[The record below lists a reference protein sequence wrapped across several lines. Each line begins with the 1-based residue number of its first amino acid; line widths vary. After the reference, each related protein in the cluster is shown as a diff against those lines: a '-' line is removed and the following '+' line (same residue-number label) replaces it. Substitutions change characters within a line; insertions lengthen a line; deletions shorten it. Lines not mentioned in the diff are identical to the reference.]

1 MKVDKTP
8 YLASLFTSRLS
19 WAHNPWILAVGVGL
33 LLSLSFPPVNASFLS
48 FIGFIG
54 LYQLVLLSHNYR
66 HLALI
71 SYPAFLVWNLG
82 TTYWLIMA
90 SIPAGVAAIVA
101 NSAVMLVP
109 MMVIR
114 FFHHRYRLFGW
125 TALIQAA
132 TWVLYEYLHHHWDLA
147 WPWLSV
153 GNAWA
158 NHTSLIQ
165 YISVSGHLGISF
177 WVVFGSFLCAHWLL
191 MSKKKARNTALLVL
205 GFILPPLASMVLFG
219 ISSQELQ
226 EIKGNRVNVVVV
238 QPNHDS
244 YQDYGGMSGTEE
256 VLDSLFSLSL
266 AQKKAGTEL
275 IVWPENAID
284 KPIQMDSRH
293 AVRIAD
299 SARAWQTNFIIG
311 TGLYTLYP
319 DQAPE
324 LYRSSV
330 NGVRYNAF
338 NSTLFADSSGQL
350 SRYDK
355 AQLVPFVER
364 FPFVEFLSKVDVF
377 NLVDWGTQAGFGRG
391 DQPSMLR
398 SSSGFISPGLVCYD
412 SVFPSWNRAFVR
424 EGAQI
429 LTIITNDGWWG
440 NSSGHLQHFAYA
452 RLRAIEFRRWVIRS
466 ANNGTSGIIS
476 PDGSVQNKTQYWTR
490 TSFDAEVPLRNDL
503 SFYALWGDWLA
514 MLCFFLVLL
523 SVGYGWVTR
532 KKP

>member
-1 MKVDKTP
+1 MRSYSSINP
-8 YLASLFTSRLS
+8 SSLFPPRLT
-19 WAHNPWILAVGVGL
+19 WVHNPWILSVGVGL

-48 FIGFIG
+48 FFGFIG
-54 LYQLVLLSHNYR
+54 LYQLVLLSHSYR

-71 SYPAFLVWNLG
+71 SYPGFFVWNLG

-90 SIPAGVAAIVA
+90 SVPAGVAAIVA
-101 NSAVMLVP
+101 NSAVMLLP

-114 FFHHRYRLFGW
+114 FIHHRYHLFGW
-125 TALIQAA
+125 TALFQAA
-132 TWVLYEYLHHHWDLA
+132 AWILYEYLHHHWDLA
-147 WPWLSV
+147 WPWLGI

-158 NHTSLIQ
+158 NHISVIQ
-165 YISVSGHLGISF
+165 YISITGHLGISF
-177 WVVFGSFLCAHWLL
+177 WVVFGSFLCAHWLQIPN
-191 MSKKKARNTALLVL
+191 KKALNTALLVL
-205 GFILPPLASMVLFG
+205 IFVLPPLASLISFG
-219 ISSQELQ
+219 VSSQELQ
-226 EIKGNRVNVVVV
+226 ELKGESIGVVVV

-244 YQDYGGMSGTEE
+244 YQDYGGMSGAEE
-256 VLDSLFSLSL
+256 VLDSLFNLSSVHRNRE
-266 AQKKAGTEL
+266 TEL

-284 KPIQMDSRH
+284 KPIQMDSWH
-293 AVRIAD
+293 AKRIAD
-299 SARAWQTNFIIG
+299 SARTWQTNFIIG
-311 TGLYTLYP
+311 TGLFTLYP
-319 DQAPE
+319 EQTPE

-330 NGVRYNAF
+330 NGVKYNTY
-338 NSTLFADSSGQL
+338 NSTLFADSTGQL

-364 FPFVEFLSKVDVF
+364 FPFVEFLNKIDVF
-377 NLVDWGTQAGFGRG
+377 NWVDWGKHAGFGQG
-391 DQPSMLR
+391 GEPSMLE

-424 EGAQI
+424 DGAQI

-452 RLRAIEFRRWVIRS
+452 RLRAIEFRRWVVRS

-476 PDGSVQNKTQYWTR
+476 PDGSIQQKTDYWTL
-490 TSFDAEVPLRNDL
+490 TSFSAVVPLRNDL
-503 SFYALWGDWLA
+503 SFYARYGDWLS

-532 KKP
+532 KR